1 MASGG
6 AGRFNPRMAAT
17 DIHPFRPEVSPAAVQ
32 DLHERLARTRWPD
45 ELPDA
50 APWSMGCDLATL
62 QRLCA
67 AWAAFDVAGFFARLA
82 TWPQFTAT
90 VDGATLHFV
99 HRRSPRPDAQPLVV
113 THGWPGSVWEFHR
126 VLDELAEPADPA
138 QPAYHVVCPTIPGYG
153 FSGPTRER
161 GWDVARVARA
171 IAELMR
177 RLGYRRYAAQGGDWG
192 AVVSAHLAA
201 QDPAHCVAL
210 HLNMVVA
217 APPDPAQP
225 LAGVAPEELADVQ
238 ALGHFRDHGTGY
250 QHIQKTKPQSLAYGL
265 TDSPAGLAGWVL
277 EKFHDW
283 ADLGPAGG
291 DVLARFGTDTLCAN
305 LSIYW
310 FTGTANA
317 STRLYYESLGP
328 GRQTRLPKVPVP
340 TAGAVF
346 PQDLY
351 RPPRRWAQAQY
362 PRLVRWTRFPQGG
375 HFAALEEPAALL
387 ADIRAFLPP
396 SRFAA
401 PGPGALL
408 ADRLATAPEAPAFI
422 DGERVLSV
430 RAFDDLVARTTAW
443 LAAQGVGEGDVVAV
457 WLVNRIEWLALYFAL
472 ARRGAAL
479 MTVNTRYR
487 GAEVAYL
494 LARSAPK
501 LLVLQPRFRGID
513 FLALLAEVDGASAA
527 SLQAVVVVQDETGP
541 GGALGAVGHAGVVAP
556 ATGRAAE
563 GLPDPVPGRLLD
575 RPVIGFQL
583 GALPPAEAEVAS
595 DPGDR
600 PEAPSI
606 MFTTSGTTSGPKLV
620 VHTQRTVALHVQR
633 IADAM
638 AMHAADTV
646 LLAALPFAGTF
657 GFVSMLACFGA
668 GRPVVLQPTWDAAE
682 AAAALRR
689 HAVTH
694 LFGSDEMFEGL
705 LAQVP
710 AEAPAPVFPT
720 LTLCGFAAFRA
731 GAVAVAEA
739 ASARGLPMA
748 GLYGSSEVHALFAYQ
763 RLDRP
768 LAERLEAGGTMVNP
782 DAEVKVVDAET
793 GATLPPGEVGLLA
806 FRSPSNFIGYLR
818 HDEATAKAI
827 DADGFFH
834 SGDIGYV
841 RPDGSFVYLTRAGD
855 AIRLGGY
862 LVAPAEIEEVIKALP
877 EVAAAQVVAV
887 DLDGKT
893 RAVAFVI
900 RGGSAA
906 PAEPVSE
913 AAVVAHVA
921 GQLAAYKVPARVW
934 FVDAFP
940 VVLSANGTKIQRHR
954 LREMAVQRLGEES
967 GR

>member
-1 MASGG
+1 MA
-6 AGRFNPRMAAT
+6 ARPVRRFNGRMAET
-17 DIHPFRPEVSPAAVQ
+17 DIHPFTPEVSAAAVQ
-32 DLHERLARTRWPD
+32 DLRERLARTRWPD

-50 APWSMGCDLATL
+50 PPWSMGCDLATL

-67 AWAAFDVAGFFARLA
+67 AWASFDVAGFFARLA
-82 TWPQFTAT
+82 AWPQFTTT
-90 VDGATLHFV
+90 VDGATLHFI
-99 HRRSPRPDAQPLVV
+99 HRRSPRPDARPLVI

-138 QPAYHVVCPTIPGYG
+138 QPAYHVVCPSIPGYG
-153 FSGPTRER
+153 FSGPTRAR

-171 IAELMR
+171 IAVLMR

-192 AVVSAHLAA
+192 AVISAHLAA
-201 QDPAHCVAL
+201 QDPVHCVAL

-217 APPDPAQP
+217 VPRDASQP

-238 ALGHFRDHGTGY
+238 ALAHFRDHGTGY
-250 QHIQKTKPQSLAYGL
+250 QHIQKTKPQSLAVGL
-265 TDSPAGLAGWVL
+265 TDSPAGLAAWVL

-283 ADLGPAGG
+283 ADLGPTGG
-291 DVLARFGTDTLCAN
+291 DVLARFGTETLCAN

-310 FTGTANA
+310 FTGTIHA

-346 PQDLY
+346 PHDLY

-362 PRLVRWTRFPQGG
+362 PRLVRWTRFTQGG
-375 HFAALEEPAALL
+375 HFAALEEPDALV
-387 ADIRAFLPP
+387 ADIRAFCPP

-401 PGPGALL
+401 PGSGALL
-408 ADRLATAPEAPAFI
+408 ADRLAQAPDAPAFI
-422 DGERVLSV
+422 DGGRVVSV
-430 RAFDDLVARTTAW
+430 RAFDDLVARSTAW

-457 WLVNRIEWLALYFAL
+457 WLVNRLEWLALYFAL

-501 LLVLQPRFRGID
+501 LLVMQPRFRGID
-513 FLALLAEVDGASAA
+513 FLAVLAEVDGASAA
-527 SLQAVVVVQDETGP
+527 SLQGVVIVQDD
-541 GGALGAVGHAGVVAP
+541 AAP
-556 ATGRAAE
+556 DAT
-563 GLPDPVPGRLLD
+563 LPDRVLD
-575 RPVIGFQL
+575 RPVIAFTL
-583 GALPPAEAEVAS
+583 ADLPPADADADAAGEAE
-595 DPGDR
+595 DR

-620 VHTQRTVALHVQR
+620 MHTQRTAALHVQR

-638 AMHAADTV
+638 AMHANDTV

-657 GFVSMLACFGA
+657 GFVSMLACFAA
-668 GRPVVLQPTWDAAE
+668 GRPVVIHPTWDAAE
-682 AAAALRR
+682 AASAVRDQ
-689 HAVTH
+689 AVTH

-705 LAQVP
+705 LAQLP
-710 AEAPAPVFPT
+710 ADAPTPAFPT
-720 LTLCGFAAFRA
+720 LKLCGFAAFRA

-739 ASARGLPMA
+739 ASARGLPMV

-768 LAERLEAGGTMVNP
+768 LTERLEAGGTPVNP

-793 GATLPPGEVGLLA
+793 GAALPPGQVGLLA
-806 FRSPSNFIGYLR
+806 FRSPSNFTGYLR
-818 HDEATAKAI
+818 NDEATAKAI

-834 SGDIGYV
+834 SGDIGTL

-877 EVAAAQVVAV
+877 GVAAAQVVAV
-887 DLDGKT
+887 DLAGKT

-900 RGGSAA
+900 AG
-906 PAEPVSE
+906 E
-913 AAVVAHVA
+913 ATASSLTEDGLIGHVA
-921 GQLAAYKVPARVW
+921 AQLAAYKVPARVW
-934 FVDAFP
+934 FLDAFP

-954 LREMAVQRLGEES
+954 LREMALARLADEG
-967 GR
+967 

>member
-1 MASGG
+1 M
-6 AGRFNPRMAAT
+6 PPVTDTAADT
-17 DIHPFRPEVSPAAVQ
+17 AIHPFTPTVDVAAVQ
-32 DLHERLARTRWPD
+32 DLRDRLARTRWPD

-50 APWSMGCDLATL
+50 EPWSLGCDRATL

-67 AWAAFDVAGFFARLA
+67 AWAAFDVAGYFQRLA
-82 TWPQFTAT
+82 AWPQFTT
-90 VDGATLHFV
+90 EIDGATLHFV
-99 HRRSPRPDAQPLVV
+99 HRRSPRADARPLVI

-138 QPAYHVVCPTIPGYG
+138 QPAYHVVCPSIPGYG
-153 FSGPTRER
+153 FSGPTRAR

-171 IAELMR
+171 LAELMR
-177 RLGYRRYAAQGGDWG
+177 RLGYTRYGAQGGDWG
-192 AVVSAHLAA
+192 AVISAHLAA
-201 QDPAHCVAL
+201 IDPAHCVAL

-217 APPDPAQP
+217 RPPDPAQP

-238 ALGHFRDHGTGY
+238 ALAHFRDHGTGY
-250 QHIQKTKPQSLAYGL
+250 QHVQKTKPQSLAYGL

-277 EKFHDW
+277 EKFHAW

-291 DVLARFGTDTLCAN
+291 DVLARFGTETLCAN

-310 FTGTANA
+310 FTGTINA
-317 STRLYYESLGP
+317 SMRLYHESLGP
-328 GRQTRLPKVPVP
+328 GRQTPFPTVPVP

-346 PQDLY
+346 PHDLY

-375 HFAALEEPAALL
+375 HFAALEEPAALV
-387 ADIRAFLPP
+387 ADIRAFFTPG
-396 SRFAA
+396 RFSA

-408 ADRLATAPEAPAFI
+408 ADRLASAPDAPAFI
-422 DGERVLSV
+422 DDERVLSV
-430 RAFDDLVARTTAW
+430 RAFDDLVTRSTAW
-443 LAAQGVGEGDVVAV
+443 LAAQGVCEGDVVAV
-457 WLVNRIEWLALYFAL
+457 WLVNRLEWLALYFAL

-494 LARSAPK
+494 LARSQPK
-501 LLVLQPRFRGID
+501 LLVMQPRFRGID
-513 FLALLAEVDGASAA
+513 FSALLGEVDLASAA
-527 SLQAVVVVQDETGP
+527 SLQAVVLVHD
-541 GGALGAVGHAGVVAP
+541 GAPSADAP
-556 ATGRAAE
+556 RPA
-563 GLPDPVPGRLLD
+563 RLLD
-575 RPVIGFQL
+575 RPVVPFHL
-583 GALPPAEAEVAS
+583 DRLPAASEADAAVRA
-595 DPGDR
+595 DR
-600 PEAPSI
+600 PESPSI

-638 AMHAADTV
+638 AMHDADTV

-668 GRPVVLQPTWDAAE
+668 GRPVVVQPTWDAAE
-682 AAAALRR
+682 ALAALRR

-710 AEAPAPVFPT
+710 ADAPAPLFPM
-720 LTLCGFAAFRA
+720 LRLCGFAAFRA

-739 ASARGLPMA
+739 AAARGLPMA

-768 LAERLEAGGTMVNP
+768 AAERLEAGGTPVNP

-793 GATLPPGEVGLLA
+793 GAVLPPGEVGLLA

-834 SGDIGYV
+834 SGDIGYL
-841 RPDGSFVYLTRAGD
+841 RGDGSFVYLTRAGD

-862 LVAPAEIEEVIKALP
+862 LVAPAEIEEVIKAQP
-877 EVAAAQVVAV
+877 GVAAAQVVAV
-887 DLDGKT
+887 DLAGKT

-900 RGGSAA
+900 AAEGSASA
-906 PAEPVSE
+906 LSE
-913 AAVVAHVA
+913 DGLIRHVA
-921 GQLAAYKVPARVW
+921 AQLAAYKVPARVW

-954 LREMAVQRLGEES
+954 LREMAVQRLGEAF

>member
-1 MASGG
+1 MASRG

-17 DIHPFRPEVSPAAVQ
+17 DIHPFHPAVSPAAVQ
-32 DLHERLARTRWPD
+32 DLRERLARTRWPD

-50 APWSMGCDLATL
+50 PPWSMGCDQATL
-62 QRLCA
+62 QRLCV

-82 TWPQFTAT
+82 TWPQFTTT

-99 HRRSPRPDAQPLVV
+99 HRRSPRPDAKPLVI

-138 QPAYHVVCPTIPGYG
+138 QPAYHVVCPSIPGYG

-192 AVVSAHLAA
+192 AVISAHLAA
-201 QDPAHCVAL
+201 LDPVHCVAL

-217 APPDPAQP
+217 APPDPAKP
-225 LAGVAPEELADVQ
+225 LAGVATEELADVQ
-238 ALGHFRDHGTGY
+238 ALAHFRDHGTGY

-310 FTGTANA
+310 FTGTAPA

-328 GRQTRLPKVPVP
+328 GRQTPFPKVPVP

-346 PQDLY
+346 PHDLY

-362 PRLVRWTRFPQGG
+362 PRLVRWTRFTQGG

-387 ADIRAFLPP
+387 ADIRAFCPP

-408 ADRLATAPEAPAFI
+408 LDRLAAAPEAPAFI
-422 DGERVLSV
+422 DGERVISV
-430 RAFDDLVARTTAW
+430 RAFDDLVARTAAW

-457 WLVNRIEWLALYFAL
+457 WLVNRLEWLALYFAL

-501 LLVLQPRFRGID
+501 LLVMQPRFRGID
-513 FLALLAEVDGASAA
+513 FQAVLAEVDLASAA
-527 SLQAVVVVQDETGP
+527 SLQGVVLVQDEPST
-541 GGALGAVGHAGVVAP
+541 AAP
-556 ATGRAAE
+556 PAA
-563 GLPDPVPGRLLD
+563 LPDRLLD
-575 RPVIGFQL
+575 RPVIGFHL
-583 GALPPAEAEVAS
+583 DALPPADHAVLAEPA
-595 DPGDR
+595 DR

-638 AMHAADTV
+638 AMHADETV

-657 GFVSMLACFGA
+657 GFVSMLACFAA
-668 GRPVVLQPTWDAAE
+668 GRPVVVQPTWDAAE
-682 AAAALRR
+682 AAPALRR

-710 AEAPAPVFPT
+710 AAAPAPVFPT
-720 LTLCGFAAFRA
+720 LKLCGFAAFRA

-739 ASARGLPMA
+739 ASARGLPMV

-763 RLDRP
+763 RLDRS
-768 LAERLEAGGTMVNP
+768 LAERLEAGGTPVNP

-834 SGDIGYV
+834 SGDIGFV

-877 EVAAAQVVAV
+877 GVAAAQVVAV
-887 DLDGKT
+887 DLNGKT
-893 RAVAFVI
+893 RAVAFVV
-900 RGGSAA
+900 RDGSAA
-906 PAEPVSE
+906 QGDAVSE
-913 AAVVAHVA
+913 PAVVAHVA